1 MSAPTPG
8 VLLSVSQVGA
18 FLIGPEVGNSGGY
31 VIVEDETL
39 SNSIRA
45 ASNE

>member
-8 VLLSVSQVGA
+8 VLLSVSQDGA
-18 FLIGPEVGNSGGY
+18 FLMGPEVGNSGRY
-31 VIVEDETL
+31 VIGEDETL
-39 SNSIRA
+39 SNSICA